1 MALNL
6 KQNGVSLI
14 AGVVIGLII
23 CYFAHNLDMSTS
35 FSLKGVKS

>member
-23 CYFAHNLDMSTS
+23 CYFARNMDLSSS
-35 FSLKGVKS
+35 FSLKGA